1 MRIIDECR
9 KKDVLCI
16 IDESFVD
23 FADGDIRYTLLDDD
37 LLQTYTNLL
46 VIKSISK
53 SYGVPGLRLGIA
65 ASANTEILQK
75 MRNQM
80 PIWNINSMAEYFL
93 QIHGLYANDYLD
105 ACDKIAEERSRM
117 IVELEKLRGLR
128 VYPSQANYIM
138 CCIHGKI
145 NAKDVANILVK
156 DYNILIK
163 DLTAKDGVPSE
174 KYIRL
179 AVKNRKENDEL
190 IQALKSIL

>member
-1 MRIIDECR
+1 M
-9 KKDVLCI
+9 
-16 IDESFVD
+16 
-23 FADGDIRYTLLDDD
+23 
-37 LLQTYTNLL
+37 LQTYTNLL

-117 IVELEKLRGLR
+117 IAELEKLRGLR

>member
-1 MRIIDECR
+1 
-9 KKDVLCI
+9 
-16 IDESFVD
+16 
-23 FADGDIRYTLLDDD
+23 
-37 LLQTYTNLL
+37 
-46 VIKSISK
+46 
-53 SYGVPGLRLGIA
+53 
-65 ASANTEILQK
+65 
-75 MRNQM
+75 
-80 PIWNINSMAEYFL
+80 
-93 QIHGLYANDYLD
+93 
-105 ACDKIAEERSRM
+105 
-117 IVELEKLRGLR
+117 
-128 VYPSQANYIM
+128 M